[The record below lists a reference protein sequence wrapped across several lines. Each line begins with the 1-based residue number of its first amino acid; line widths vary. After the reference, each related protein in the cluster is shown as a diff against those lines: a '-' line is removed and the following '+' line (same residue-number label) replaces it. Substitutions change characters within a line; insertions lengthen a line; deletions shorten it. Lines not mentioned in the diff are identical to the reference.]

1 MRNYKLAARQ
11 AQLLLF
17 QPSEVLPPEPPAIDP
32 RPEMLCFR
40 GQTFALVRHFF
51 ELSCQVGRLPSLLG
65 RELFRSRVSHHAIP
79 SFEEQIVFVRDVEL
93 CLAKLNEEQAEI
105 ITLVGFYDF
114 SHDEVG
120 QMLCRSKAW
129 ITQRFAEALDTL
141 SEILLQ
147 AGLLSENRP
156 DRRQRQIKSRSI
168 PTHLA
173 PPKKN
178 PASFIPVA
186 LHRSFEQAS
195 GQEVAGCEP
204 LLA

>member
-1 MRNYKLAARQ
+1 
-11 AQLLLF
+11 
-17 QPSEVLPPEPPAIDP
+17 
-32 RPEMLCFR
+32 
-40 GQTFALVRHFF
+40 
-51 ELSCQVGRLPSLLG
+51 
-65 RELFRSRVSHHAIP
+65 
-79 SFEEQIVFVRDVEL
+79 
-93 CLAKLNEEQAEI
+93 
-105 ITLVGFYDF
+105 
-114 SHDEVG
+114 
-120 QMLCRSKAW
+120 MLCRSKAW

-178 PASFIPVA
+178 PASFKPVA